1 MKLMN
6 FVTWMITVNELH
18 HNQRRR
24 QWYSSHNNKHTTH
37 CKNEMHHSWPQSCAD
52 SMRLVDRTLLGLV
65 KDWKTAT
72 TIAYL
77 PVQISFMVRQKI
89 LFGRCLTGQ
98 VYDLVQRWQ
107 CWLLDTKPFTV
118 SDIKLIYLMVATTN
132 WLTFFFF
139 LSFFSFIYCALFFCC
154 CCCCVVSV
162 QIWQRGQASKL
173 TIQAG
178 RQKNKNKICHLPF
191 IGRLG
196 RKKKNKARKNE
207 RRLNSIPCHRLTGE
221 MLTQQDFFYG
231 PSYHNNISDMYVLST
246 V

>member
-139 LSFFSFIYCALFFCC
+139 FCLFFLFFLVHYFF
-154 CCCCVVSV
+154 VVVAAVLFLYKSDKEV
-162 QIWQRGQASKL
+162 RHPSL
-173 TIQAG
+173 PFRQAG
-178 RQKNKNKICHLPF
+178 KKTKTKSVICPL
-191 IGRLG
+191 
-196 RKKKNKARKNE
+196 
-207 RRLNSIPCHRLTGE
+207 
-221 MLTQQDFFYG
+221 
-231 PSYHNNISDMYVLST
+231 
-246 V
+246 